1 MRLRSF
7 CFGVALTSAGSVGL
21 SLLFTRIFSVTM
33 YYHFAFLLISLALL
47 GIAVSGVAIYLLP
60 GLFTEER
67 RPWQAGLF
75 AAAIAPLAAVA
86 LSVAVQNPISVG
98 LRRGYLGRLL
108 NLYAAPALPL
118 RASRFPISLALPRAE
133 QPVV

>member
-7 CFGVALTSAGSVGL
+7 CFGVALTSAGSLGL

-86 LSVAVQNPISVG
+86 PSGARQNPISVA
-98 LRRGYLGRLL
+98 RRRRNLAPLL
-108 NLYAAPALPL
+108 KPLP
-118 RASRFPISLALPRAE
+118 PP
-133 QPVV
+133 